1 MMLNGKIMLAI
12 KLPMMARTDDDI
24 ASDLLDPHA
33 YLRDSLSL
41 SLERDRLVSLL
52 SRLPLTVRARM
63 MLAIINRSCA
73 VCGRIEF
80 GKIC

>member
-63 MLAIINRSCA
+63 MWAIIKHSCA
-73 VCGRIEF
+73 VCGRTEF
-80 GKIC
+80 GKTC